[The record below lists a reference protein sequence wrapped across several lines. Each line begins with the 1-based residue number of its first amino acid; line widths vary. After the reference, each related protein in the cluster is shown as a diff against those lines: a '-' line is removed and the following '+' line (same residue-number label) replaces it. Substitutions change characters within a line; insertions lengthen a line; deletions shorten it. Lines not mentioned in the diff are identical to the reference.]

1 MSTGVCECAGW
12 LLTSELRYSL
22 TERAGVGAVLCAV
35 LFCVL
40 LESWVRQHRFT

>member
-22 TERAGVGAVLCAV
+22 TERAGVGAVLCV
-35 LFCVL
+35 RCSVL

>member
-22 TERAGVGAVLCAV
+22 TERAGV
-35 LFCVL
+35 LFCRSCSVCY
-40 LESWVRQHRFT
+40 